1 MKFSF
6 ALLTAI
12 NLCIAGLGIVLVL
25 IGGRPT
31 NDSFD
36 ASVASLVVNE
46 RLANL
51 SFLKPQANLQIS
63 QSCAEQRGAGGLIV
77 GKAEALSQ
85 VSLTKGVLMDQN
97 TRFSYKAALSANCN
111 KQNLNCYDVDSLD
124 VSGSRILS
132 PRL

>member
-31 NDSFD
+31 KDNFDS
-36 ASVASLVVNE
+36 SVASLVVNE

-51 SFLKPQANLQIS
+51 SFLNPQANLQIS
-63 QSCAEQRGAGGLIV
+63 QSCAEERGTGGLIV

-97 TRFSYKAALSANCN
+97 TRFSYKAALSATCN
-111 KQNLNCYDVDSLD
+111 KHNLNCYDVDSLD